1 MMSSKRLSGFVVRPM
16 AWVVLGTVVQL
27 AACISP
33 PPAPPPASVAKP
45 APTTTAAPVT
55 RPAPTAPPAPT
66 PAETRPVT
74 PSAPPVAQ
82 ALPPSTPAPAAAA
95 APAAA
100 PAPTPAPAAP
110 PLPPIMPFDEA
121 VMFAANNLFGNAN
134 VTASTTARSAGAKLP
149 LVIDPLVDGTS
160 GFQSVATETMEARI
174 IDLVQKKF
182 PAFEL
187 QPFTTATLAKGPL
200 LFIGTFTAVNM
211 DGSNKPGRD
220 WHRVCL
226 ALVDLRSGK
235 IVSKGF
241 ARAAMDGVDMTPTAF
256 FLDSPAWA
264 PDPAVSG
271 YIRTCQGTRAGDPI
285 NPAYYDRIMAAAM
298 INDATLAYN
307 KGYYEEALD
316 VYKGVLR
323 QPGGDQLRVYNGI
336 YLTASKLGRK
346 EEAAQAFNRIIDFGL
361 AQKQLGLKFLFRP
374 GSTLFLPDPQISGPY
389 QNWLGQ
395 LSQRAS
401 QRTSCLEISG
411 HTSRTGAEPLN
422 ERLSLARAQFIKQ
435 RLDTAAP
442 PLAKRTE
449 AVGKGSSQNISG
461 LGTDDARDALD
472 RRVEFKVKE
481 CAAS

>member
-1 MMSSKRLSGFVVRPM
+1 
-16 AWVVLGTVVQL
+16 
-27 AACISP
+27 
-33 PPAPPPASVAKP
+33 
-45 APTTTAAPVT
+45 
-55 RPAPTAPPAPT
+55 
-66 PAETRPVT
+66 
-74 PSAPPVAQ
+74 
-82 ALPPSTPAPAAAA
+82 
-95 APAAA
+95 
-100 PAPTPAPAAP
+100 
-110 PLPPIMPFDEA
+110 
-121 VMFAANNLFGNAN
+121 
-134 VTASTTARSAGAKLP
+134 
-149 LVIDPLVDGTS
+149 
-160 GFQSVATETMEARI
+160 MEGRI
-174 IDLVQKKF
+174 TDLVQKKYSNF
-182 PAFEL
+182 DL

-226 ALVDLRSGK
+226 ALVDLRSGT

-264 PDPAVSG
+264 PDPAVNG
-271 YIRTCQGTRAGDPI
+271 YIRTCQGTKAGDPI

-323 QPGGDQLRVYNGI
+323 QPGGDQLRVHNGI
-336 YLTASKLGRK
+336 YLTANKLGRK
-346 EEAAQAFNRIIDFGL
+346 EEAAQAFDRIVDFGL
-361 AQKQLGLKFLFRP
+361 AQNQLGLKFLFRP

-389 QNWLGQ
+389 QAWLAQ

-401 QRTSCLEISG
+401 RRPSCLEISG

-442 PLAKRTE
+442 QLTARTS
-449 AVGKGSSQNISG
+449 AIGKGSTQNISG

-481 CAAS
+481 CGSS